1 MIELQGIA
9 GAVTAVTGFEK
20 GSGKTTFLNL
30 ALPLARQA
38 GPVAVFTIGVDG
50 ALKACESGVSVPEIR
65 VEPGDIVLTTEAF
78 ARASG
83 ARFEVLETLPGR
95 SALGRLMVG
104 RTLRGGSITLVGSE
118 HFSQLAELIGRVR
131 QEGWAASVLVD
142 GAVNRITQVCA
153 LGEVQFVFTVRAD
166 RANLAKVAARIRA
179 LTALSTLPVEAP
191 ELAAPEL
198 AAPGP
203 AAPELSS
210 HRLEGPV
217 TTESL
222 KELPQGTQGVTVE
235 DFTKFF
241 LEPSELFRALER
253 YRFSVRKAFALLCF
267 SVTLRDL
274 TREAFLQAVGPA
286 AGARILFNPYEV
298 RPGEVR
304 PGEARP
310 IEART

>member
-30 ALPLARQA
+30 ALPIARQA

-166 RANLAKVAARIRA
+166 RANLTKVAARIRA
-179 LTALSTLPVEAP
+179 IAALSALPVE
-191 ELAAPEL
+191 
-198 AAPGP
+198 APGP
-203 AAPELSS
+203 AAPELAS

-222 KELPQGTQGVTVE
+222 KELPQGTQEVTVE

-253 YRFSVRKAFALLCF
+253 YRFSVRKSFALLCF

-286 AGARILFNPYEV
+286 AGARVLFNPYEA
-298 RPGEVR
+298 RPGVAR

-310 IEART
+310 SEART